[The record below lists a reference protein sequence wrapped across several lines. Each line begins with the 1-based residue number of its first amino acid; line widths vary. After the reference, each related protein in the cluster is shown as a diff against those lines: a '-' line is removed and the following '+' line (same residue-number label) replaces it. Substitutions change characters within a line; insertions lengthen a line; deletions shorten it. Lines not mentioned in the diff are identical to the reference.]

1 MEKGRAV
8 NRCVESWVVVRAT
21 ARERAGIVS
30 CLDVGVREAE
40 LMMVIS
46 QGVERAM
53 VEVVRRLK

>member
-1 MEKGRAV
+1 MEKGRTV

-30 CLDVGVREAE
+30 YLDVGVVEAE
-40 LMMVIS
+40 LMAVTS
-46 QGVERAM
+46 REVERAL